1 MNSSNKFV
9 FFKVYHFMAD
19 IICLAIAYYLSY
31 ILTSSYTELNGI
43 RGYSWILV
51 IYIPIWVFAMSVR
64 GMYDTTTFTYYD
76 RIFKSVLISTAFSS
90 LIVIALKS
98 SIKDAMYNGLLFL
111 IFFMISILAMLI
123 ERYFILYVIKLPN
136 SKNKKQ
142 VMFIGYSSMYE
153 KFNNFINKTDI
164 KAEVANC
171 IVLKEDK
178 HLNENEFLVDV
189 KTFQDTLKKNVIDE
203 IYFAIPIKY
212 LGEIQNYIAACEEL
226 GITSRILL
234 ELSDVTS
241 YRVHVASLGTFPMLT
256 VHSVSLNNLQLCTK
270 RIIDIVGALVG
281 IILSSP
287 IWIITAIAIKMD
299 SPGPVFYKQNRV
311 GTNGRIFNLY
321 KFRSMF
327 INAEERKKELEAQNE
342 VEGGLMFKIKNDPR
356 ITKVGR
362 FIRKASI
369 DELPQFLNVLKGDMS
384 LVGTRPPTV
393 DEVSRYDNYH
403 RRRIS
408 IKPGITGM
416 WQVSGRSA
424 ITNFSQ
430 VVSLDVKYIEQW
442 SVWLDFK
449 IIIKTV
455 FVVLARKGAS

>member
-1 MNSSNKFV
+1 MNSANKFV

-19 IICLAIAYYLSY
+19 IICLAIAYYISY
-31 ILTSSYTELNGI
+31 LVTSSYTQLNGI
-43 RGYSWILV
+43 KGYSWILV
-51 IYIPIWVFAMSVR
+51 IYIPIWVFAMSFR

-76 RIFKSVLISTAFSS
+76 RIFKSVLISTLFSS
-90 LIVIALKS
+90 LIIFALKS
-98 SIKDAMYNGLLFL
+98 SIKDSMYNGLLFQF
-111 IFFMISILAMLI
+111 FFMISILAMLI
-123 ERYFILYVIKLPN
+123 ERYFILYVIKFPMG
-136 SKNKKQ
+136 KNKKQ
-142 VMFIGYSSMYE
+142 VMFVGFSSMYE
-153 KFNNFINKTDI
+153 KFNNYINKTEI
-164 KAEVANC
+164 KIEVSGC
-171 IVLKEDK
+171 IPLKEYR
-178 HLNENEFLVDV
+178 HLNENEFLVDA
-189 KTFQDTLKKNVIDE
+189 KIFQDTIKKNVIDE

-212 LGEIQNYIAACEEL
+212 LSEIQDYVAACDEI

-241 YRVHVASLGTFPMLT
+241 HRVHVASLGTFPMLT

-270 RIIDIVGALVG
+270 RIIDVAGALVG
-281 IILSSP
+281 IVLSSP
-287 IWIITAIAIKMD
+287 IWVITAIAIKMD
-299 SPGPVFYKQNRV
+299 SPGPVFYKQSRV
-311 GTNGRIFNLY
+311 GTNGRIFKLY

-327 INAEERKKELEAQNE
+327 INADELRKELEARNE
-342 VEGGLMFKIKNDPR
+342 VEGGLMFKIKDDPR

-393 DEVSRYDNYH
+393 DEVSRYENYH

-424 ITNFSQ
+424 ITNFSE
-430 VVSLDVKYIEQW
+430 VVSLDIKYIEQW

-449 IIIKTV
+449 IMFKTV

>member
-1 MNSSNKFV
+1 MNRSNKFV

-43 RGYSWILV
+43 KGYSWILV

-98 SIKDAMYNGLLFL
+98 SIKGTMYNGLLFL

-142 VMFIGYSSMYE
+142 VMFIGYLTMYE

-164 KAEVANC
+164 KAEIVNS

-178 HLNENEFLVDV
+178 HLNENEFLADI
-189 KTFQDTLKKNVIDE
+189 KTFQDTLKKSVIDE

-212 LGEIQNYIAACEEL
+212 LSEIQSYIAACEEL

-270 RIIDIVGALVG
+270 RLVDIVGALVG

-342 VEGGLMFKIKNDPR
+342 VKGGLMFKIKNDPR

-369 DELPQFLNVLKGDMS
+369 DELPQFFNVLKGDMS

-393 DEVSRYDNYH
+393 DEVSRYENYH

-416 WQVSGRSA
+416 WQVSGRST

>member
-1 MNSSNKFV
+1 MNRSNKFV

-43 RGYSWILV
+43 KGYSWILV

-98 SIKDAMYNGLLFL
+98 SIKGTMYNGLLFL

-164 KAEVANC
+164 KAEVANS
-171 IVLKEDK
+171 IVLKEDR

-212 LGEIQNYIAACEEL
+212 LSEIQSYIAACEEL

-270 RIIDIVGALVG
+270 RLVDIVGALVG

-342 VEGGLMFKIKNDPR
+342 VKGGLMFKIKNDPR

-369 DELPQFLNVLKGDMS
+369 DELPQFFNVLKGDMS

-393 DEVSRYDNYH
+393 DEVSRYENYH

-416 WQVSGRSA
+416 WQVSGRST